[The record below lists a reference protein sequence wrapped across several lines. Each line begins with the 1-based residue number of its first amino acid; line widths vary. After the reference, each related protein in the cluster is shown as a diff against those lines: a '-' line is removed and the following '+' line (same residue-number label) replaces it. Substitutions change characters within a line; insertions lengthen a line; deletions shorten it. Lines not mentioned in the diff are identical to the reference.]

1 MSTCPNEDLYCAFVD
16 DEVSPQLEE
25 KLKAHL
31 SQCEKCRQIVNRYIL
46 LKDAL
51 KCKDIPDLDMNKSF
65 EKLLLKRNSLVV
77 KKQNTFLIG
86 LRYKV
91 IASAVAGVFLLAFLF
106 VLLQHNPNYNRTYT
120 LRKNEVKFT
129 PIVPISYKQHKNI
142 ISNIDL
148 RDVTNVIKTDNKYN
162 KKIYKGFTDTFNTFT
177 SLYAPLE
184 NNQGNFTVSMP
195 HMNENISYNYG
206 TNILIYTNLNK
217 DVK

>member
-77 KKQNTFLIG
+77 KKQNTFFIG

-148 RDVTNVIKTDNKYN
+148 HDMTSIIKPNKKYN
-162 KKIYKGFTDTFNTFT
+162 RKIYKNFNNTFNNFSCLYT
-177 SLYAPLE
+177 SLESHTSDFAI
-184 NNQGNFTVSMP
+184 SMP
-195 HMNENISYNYG
+195 NMSNEIPYNYG
-206 TNILIYTNLNK
+206 TSMPIYTNLNQ